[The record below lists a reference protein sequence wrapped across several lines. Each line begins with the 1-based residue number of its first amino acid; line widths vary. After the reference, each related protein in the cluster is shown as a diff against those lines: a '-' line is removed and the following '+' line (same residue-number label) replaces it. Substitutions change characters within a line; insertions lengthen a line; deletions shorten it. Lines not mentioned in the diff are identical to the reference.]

1 MSGVP
6 PRPDVSVIVVGRNE
20 GDLLAG
26 CLDSLGPGLA
36 GLSFDAWYVD
46 NGSTEDVAA
55 MVRRRCPDVRVI
67 ENGENLG
74 FARANNRALEE
85 ARGRYLLL
93 LNNDARLVAGEM
105 PRLVAWMDDHPGVG
119 AAGCRLESAQGR
131 VQHSVH
137 PFPDLAT
144 ELLSRGLLSWLFPR
158 RYPSKRTRWDGPA
171 DVDAVLGACLLVRRE
186 VLGDVG
192 LLDGDYFF
200 YLEETDWCY
209 RMRATGWKVV
219 YHPGVRAIHLAGGT
233 VARFPGRGRVEL
245 YRSRYRFFSKFRGPW
260 VVAVLGAGLV
270 LRLLAVLA
278 LHAAATLLTL
288 GLVRGIRT
296 RVAVGGYLVVWH
308 AGGRPRDWG
317 LEGLR

>member
-1 MSGVP
+1 MPGAP

-26 CLDSLGPGLA
+26 CLQSLAPGLA
-36 GLSFDAWYVD
+36 GLSFDVWYVD
-46 NGSTEDVAA
+46 NGSTEDVAG
-55 MVRRRCPDVRVI
+55 MVRRRFPDVRVI
-67 ENGENLG
+67 ENLKNLG

-93 LNNDARLVAGEM
+93 LNNDARLLAGEM

-119 AAGCRLESAQGR
+119 AAGCRLESGEGR

-144 ELLSRGLLSWLFPR
+144 ELLNRGLLSRLFPR

-192 LLDGDYFF
+192 SLDGDYFF
-200 YLEETDWCY
+200 YMEETDWCY
-209 RMRATGWKVV
+209 RMRATGWRVV
-219 YHPGVRAIHLAGGT
+219 YHPDVRAIHLSGGS
-233 VARFPGRGRVEL
+233 VSQFPGRGRVEL
-245 YRSRYRFFSKFRGPW
+245 YRSRYRFFSKFHGSG
-260 VVAVLGAGLV
+260 ALAALGAGLV
-270 LRLLAVLA
+270 LRLSVVLVFHAV
-278 LHAAATLLTL
+278 ATLLTL
-288 GLVRGIRT
+288 GLARGVRT
-296 RVAVGGYLVVWH
+296 RLLVQGYLLGWH
-308 AGGRPRDWG
+308 LAGRPAHWG
-317 LEGLR
+317 LEGLG